1 MEEFDNLYVNL
12 SDEQQAALDKL
23 DKALD
28 ACMDAD
34 VKHPDVQDTTNVWI
48 DRIKQKAHLARL
60 VSNKEAARARL
71 QAMHTK
77 S

>member
-1 MEEFDNLYVNL
+1 MENFDNLYVNL
-12 SDEQQAALDKL
+12 SDTQQAALDKL

-34 VKHPDVQDTTNVWI
+34 VKHADVSDTTNVWL

-60 VSNKEAARARL
+60 
-71 QAMHTK
+71 H
-77 S
+77 